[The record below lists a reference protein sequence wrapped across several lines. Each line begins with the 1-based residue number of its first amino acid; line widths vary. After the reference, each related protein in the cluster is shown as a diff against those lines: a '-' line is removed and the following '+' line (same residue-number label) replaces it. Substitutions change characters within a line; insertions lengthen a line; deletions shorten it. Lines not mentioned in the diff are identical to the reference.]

1 MQAFTGYVTVRDLRS
16 VLSMLA
22 VPFAHRGLHRAGV
35 PENSLDAFAGAVAAG
50 LGIEL
55 DVRLSADGVPMV
67 HHDATLL
74 RSCGIQRRMVE
85 LPAAE
90 LSALE
95 LQGGGGTIPTL
106 GQALGLIDGRVP
118 LLLDL
123 KAPTRPAS
131 RRRLVEGVAQ
141 RVRDYEGPVGVVGF
155 DPWVLNAVAVR
166 VPGLAVGQTGGVPP
180 TAFEGRWWLRP
191 AVHPVDAL
199 WSRRM
204 SRPHFLLFNV
214 HRLPSAAVERLR
226 KELPVVAWT
235 VRTAEDYALARAHA
249 DGVIVEDAAV
259 ALALADASLT
269 VR

>member
-1 MQAFTGYVTVRDLRS
+1 MLASRAFTGYVTVYDL
-16 VLSMLA
+16 LSALA
-22 VPFAHRGLHRAGV
+22 VPFAHRGLHGPGA
-35 PENSLDAFAGAVAAG
+35 PENSLAAFAGAVQAG
-50 LGIEL
+50 LGVEL

-74 RSCGIQRRMVE
+74 RSCGVQRRVHE
-85 LPAAE
+85 LTAAE

-95 LQGGGGTIPTL
+95 LSGGGGKIPTL
-106 GQALGLIDGRVP
+106 AEALRLIDGRAP

-123 KAPTRPAS
+123 KAPTRPIA
-131 RRRLVEGVAQ
+131 RRRLVDGVA
-141 RVRDYEGPVGVVGF
+141 RNVRGYQGPVGVVGF

-166 VPGLAVGQTGGVPP
+166 VPGLAIGQTGGVPL
-180 TAFEGRWWLRP
+180 TAIQGRWWLRP

-199 WSRRM
+199 WSRRL

-214 HRLPSAAVERLR
+214 HRLPSAPIARLR
-226 KELPVVAWT
+226 RELPVVAWT

-259 ALALADASLT
+259 ALASADAELA
-269 VR
+269 V